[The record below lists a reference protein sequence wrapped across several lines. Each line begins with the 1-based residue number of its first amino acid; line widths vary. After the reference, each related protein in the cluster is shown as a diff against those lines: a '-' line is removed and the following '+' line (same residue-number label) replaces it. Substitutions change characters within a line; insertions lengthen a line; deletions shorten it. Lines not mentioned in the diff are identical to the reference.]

1 MTMVDGSDAFSRV
14 EEYEVKPG
22 DSLTQIAFKF
32 KASQRQIR
40 KINQMLDDSVIA
52 GEILLIPMRDDGI
65 GEDIKVIKQTQDFMI
80 THRFESQSPKS

>member
-1 MTMVDGSDAFSRV
+1 
-14 EEYEVKPG
+14 
-22 DSLTQIAFKF
+22 
-32 KASQRQIR
+32 
-40 KINQMLDDSVIA
+40 MLDDSVIA